1 MLRLTQ
7 LQQARCCTLL
17 ALHRVQQ
24 PAGAQHSSLLPLA
37 QAAPVGLT
45 SSTDK

>member
-1 MLRLTQ
+1 MLHTPGSWVQ
-7 LQQARCCTLL
+7 
-17 ALHRVQQ
+17 HRVQQ

-37 QAAPVGLT
+37 QAGPVGLT